1 MSTIKIK
8 ISDRCDACVTRLKG
22 EELRQSLMSEFEKLD
37 DSNYLQID
45 FESVSMM
52 TPSFADEC
60 FGKLAQS
67 LGKPTFRSSIR
78 LGGASQ
84 SIKDLVN
91 TVISQRLAQPKP

>member
-8 ISDRCDACVTRLKG
+8 VADRCDACVTRLKG

-37 DSNYLQID
+37 NSSYLQID
-45 FESVSMM
+45 FGGVSMM

-67 LGKPTFRSSIR
+67 LGKPTFRSSLR

-84 SIKDLVN
+84 SIKALVN
-91 TVISQRLAQPKP
+91 TVISQRLSLT